1 MDLGST
7 LGRRICVN
15 GIGGKTSLSR
25 ALGTALRLP
34 VIEMDALFWL
44 PNWVERDRGEFRD
57 LVLAR
62 LEECPNGWVLDGNY
76 SRVAPLILPMA
87 DTVVW
92 LNLPT
97 RSTVPRLFM
106 RSVRNYVQQRRIC
119 GDNYERLR
127 SMMQPVWWRLV
138 RGPGHQSRIRER
150 LQSVEHSA
158 QVIEIRSYGQLNEL
172 YATLGQDPGLHRT

>member
-1 MDLGST
+1 MDLVST

-25 ALGTALRLP
+25 ALGAALDLP

-62 LEECPNGWVLDGNY
+62 LEECPDGWVLDGNY

-97 RSTVPRLFM
+97 RSTVPRLFK

-119 GDNYERLR
+119 GENYERLR
-127 SMMQPVWWRLV
+127 SMLQPVWWRLV

-172 YATLGQDPGLHRT
+172 YATLGQDPKLHRT